1 MKVIILNSC
10 KCGVH
15 RILMIAAFILVLEG
29 IQAIAQPRQT
39 VRAGEIMQVR
49 MEQDLSTRNARRGQ
63 TFQTSL
69 LEPVRSTN
77 GTILIPR
84 GSIIY
89 GRVDS
94 VQQPQNRRRPGILEV
109 SFFSIKFP
117 NERRVPFSG
126 SLASLD
132 DNEGQVSGNRV
143 SRREVMFV
151 GGSSGALIGALAGGV
166 RGAVAGSLL
175 GATGGLL
182 TRRFTTGAHSDVKRN
197 TEFGV
202 YINRNLNLPP
212 YA

>member
-1 MKVIILNSC
+1 MTIRVFDSHKFGIHL
-10 KCGVH
+10 
-15 RILMIAAFILVLEG
+15 ILMIAGFILVFDVT
-29 IQAIAQPRQT
+29 QAVAQRRES

-69 LEPVRSTN
+69 LEPVRSAN
-77 GTILIPR
+77 GNILIPR

-89 GRVDS
+89 GRVDR
-94 VQQPQNRRRPGILEV
+94 VQQPQSGRRPGLMEV

-117 NERRVPFSG
+117 NERRVPFRG

-132 DNEGQVSGNRV
+132 AEGQVSGNTV

-151 GGSSGALIGALAGGV
+151 GGTGGAIIGALAGGV
-166 RGAVAGSLL
+166 RGAVAGGLL
-175 GATGGLL
+175 GATGALL
-182 TRRFTTGAHSDVKRN
+182 TRRFTNGAHADVNRN

-202 YINRNLNLPP
+202 YVDRRLDLPP
-212 YA
+212 YG